1 MFHHLFDD
9 DRDDGRH
16 HQERS
21 RHGEVLCGSTAT
33 GWNNYLNGDNKAA
46 NELIKKDNPSM
57 NDEQIAYSIAALKAN
72 GIIMSAMPKP
82 RALAR

>member
-1 MFHHLFDD
+1 MADTIKNDPAMVKCFVE
-9 DRDDGRH
+9 G
-16 HQERS
+16 
-21 RHGEVLCGSTAT
+21 TAT